1 MLFNL
6 KLSGIVK
13 QQCGKAGEAI
23 VGVTKSEGA
32 ALLVLGSRGMG
43 YMRRTLLGSVS
54 DYCVHHCKIPV
65 IVCRNKDIH
74 DSSMQES

>member
-1 MLFNL
+1 LYPL

-23 VGVTKSEGA
+23 LEVTKSEGA

-43 YMRRTLLGSVS
+43 YVRRTFLGSVS
-54 DYCVHHCKIPV
+54 DFCVHHCKVPV
-65 IVCRNKDIH
+65 IVCRNKNHH
-74 DSSMQES
+74 DSCMQET

>member
-1 MLFNL
+1 MFNF

-13 QQCGKAGEAI
+13 QQCGKVGEAI
-23 VGVTKSEGA
+23 VELTKSEGA

-54 DYCVHHCKIPV
+54 DYCVHHCNIPV
-65 IVCRNKDIH
+65 IVCRNKDNR